1 MSIDEIK
8 NENDLVS
15 EDIQQDAEELNQDE
29 LVEDEQVENEETL
42 EEGGNYGKKS
52 KKMESEDDEDEDD
65 EDVTEMDHGDDDE
78 EDEVKEI
85 SIPKTKAGVISA
97 AVEMLKKA
105 RKEDAQKLFAKMAK
119 VSEEEDSEK
128 KAISDVD
135 KAIKSAPQKKNELKA
150 KAKVE
155 SIDFEE
161 DLDAV
166 IAEEA
171 TLSDGFRGKAG
182 AIFEAVLTS
191 KLAHE
196 VERLETEYAQNLEE
210 EVSDVKNELV
220 EKVDSY
226 LNYVVSNWMDQN
238 EVAVTE
244 GLRAEIAED
253 FMTSLQQVFKEHYID
268 VPEGKVDIV
277 DELSATVAELEESLN
292 KTTEDNI
299 KLHESVQT
307 LERAEVVRE
316 QSSGLADTEAEKLG
330 SLVEDIEFDNRDNFE
345 MKVKVV
351 KESYFTKEIN
361 ESTDEVSTMAGTDEA
376 PAEISDV
383 MSRYSQAISKL
394 NK

>member
-1 MSIDEIK
+1 MSIDENK
-8 NENDLVS
+8 LENELVS
-15 EDIQQDAEELNQDE
+15 EDIQQDAEELENE
-29 LVEDEQVENEETL
+29 LVEDQQVEDEEVL
-42 EEGGNYGKKS
+42 EAKVKEEEDEDDEEEVE
-52 KKMESEDDEDEDD
+52 ESADEEDDEDE
-65 EDVTEMDHGDDDE
+65 EP
-78 EDEVKEI
+78 EVKEI
-85 SIPKTKAGVISA
+85 SIPKTKAGVIQA
-97 AVEMLKKA
+97 AVDMLKAA
-105 RKEDAQKLFAKMAK
+105 RKEDAQKIFAKMAK
-119 VSEEEDSEK
+119 VDEMEDNEK
-128 KAISDVD
+128 KSIDDVD

-155 SIDFEE
+155 SVDFEE

-226 LNYVVSNWMDQN
+226 LNYVVSNWMETN

-244 GLRAEIAED
+244 GLRTEIAED
-253 FMTSLQQVFKEHYID
+253 FMTSLQSVFKEHYID
-268 VPEGKVDIV
+268 VPEGKVDLV
-277 DELSATVAELEESLN
+277 DELAGQVAELEETLN
-292 KTTEDNI
+292 KTTDDNI

-330 SLVEDIEFDNRDNFE
+330 TLVEDIEFDDKETFE

-351 KESYFTKEIN
+351 KESYFTKAIS
-361 ESTDEVSTMAGTDEA
+361 ESTDEVSSVAGTDEA
-376 PAEISDV
+376 PVDVSDT
-383 MSRYSQAISKL
+383 MSRYTQAISKF